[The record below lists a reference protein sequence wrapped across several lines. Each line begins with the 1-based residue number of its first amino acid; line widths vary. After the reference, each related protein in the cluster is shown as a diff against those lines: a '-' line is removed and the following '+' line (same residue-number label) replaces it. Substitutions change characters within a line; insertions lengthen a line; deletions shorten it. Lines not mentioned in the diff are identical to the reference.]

1 MLALFTFSHGNAD
14 ADRGFSINKYLLGIH
29 GSSAS
34 EKTVE
39 AARLVKDHLILNGV
53 SNVEVTR
60 AMMRKCKELRERWMQ
75 DLKLQREQKDKE
87 EAEIKAASL
96 KRLEQEEEQEK
107 KKKVKKDIETIQ
119 TSISLSE
126 ELLKSGQ
133 QELKEVKKMSNV
145 DRLRLMAANAK
156 ISSGLK
162 R

>member
-1 MLALFTFSHGNAD
+1 M
-14 ADRGFSINKYLLGIH
+14 
-29 GSSAS
+29 
-34 EKTVE
+34 E
-39 AARLVKDHLILNGV
+39 
-53 SNVEVTR
+53 
-60 AMMRKCKELRERWMQ
+60 

-87 EAEIKAASL
+87 EAEKKAASL

-133 QELKEVKKMSNV
+133 QELEEVTRMTNV
-145 DRLRLMAANAK
+145 DRLRLMAVIAK

-162 R
+162 RKGELKKELEFVKNKLQKMD